1 MSEERKYEVLPG
13 VELPDMKTIK
23 EAASDFS
30 ASGVNDIQIK
40 TPKPVYTSEGVPA
53 DRATAAELAALQ
65 ELGDEVAESEKRIAE
80 ESRRRM
86 SEIMSSAVQAPESLS
101 DLINYN
107 REKMSEEAIKA
118 AEEKIRKEEELKKA
132 VEEQQR
138 AREERRQMQ
147 QRLLA
152 EARERAAAVR
162 EAEKRGI
169 KADESLLESE
179 EKEETPAK
187 EAEDSEIPAEKPEE
201 AVAAKQEEKPAEEA
215 GATIKAAPASAVAP
229 AAPAVPEEPIKPAIA
244 SDDETYDDFSEFFD
258 DNK

>member
-40 TPKPVYTSEGVPA
+40 TPKPVYTADGVPA
-53 DRATAAELAALQ
+53 DRATAAELAALK
-65 ELGDEVAESEKRIAE
+65 ELGDEVAENEKRIAE

-147 QRLLA
+147 QRLLE

-169 KADESLLESE
+169 KPDESLIESKK
-179 EKEETPAK
+179 KEEPAK
-187 EAEDSEIPAEKPEE
+187 EAENTEVPAEKPEE
-201 AVAAKQEEKPAEEA
+201 TVVAKQEEKPAEEA
-215 GATIKAAPASAVAP
+215 GATIKAAPAAAVAP
-229 AAPAVPEEPIKPAIA
+229 AAPFVPEEPVKPSIA